1 VRKEQHSEGLN
12 ATNLDVLRVKCRSV
26 KCDGGRGHEGLNAT
40 QWNVMGGGR
49 HEGLKAA
56 LGEMIRFAAPSDVRQ
71 DPTPLLRGEGGYTY
85 VKGTSREI

>member
-1 VRKEQHSEGLN
+1 MRKEQHSEGLN

-26 KCDGGRGHEGLNAT
+26 ECDGGRGHEGLNAT
-40 QWNVMGGGR
+40 QCNVMGGGR

-71 DPTPLLRGEGGYTY
+71 DLRTCFGGSGDIQYTY
-85 VKGTSREI
+85 VQ